1 MADNNEESIRR
12 EQEARDGATKSAKQL
27 AGVLDDLIDRNKSAK
42 EKLDKLN
49 KELDTGKKRLVDIGP
64 ALESLRES
72 IENTEDA
79 SKKAA
84 LYKELERKESQA
96 KSAQY
101 NRLIVDSAMAL
112 AGGLAS
118 AGVNITKSVINS
130 YQSNASAFQTA
141 GDIAVAGLDASNQTV
156 KGFAAAASTAGAG
169 LMFLGPQGVAAGMAL
184 QGIAAAATFLSDKFT
199 DLAKF
204 GVNVAVKELE
214 NTTKNFAAASA
225 AGALFSQ
232 GMGEMRRIAG
242 EAGLT
247 QEQYA
252 KIIVDNA
259 STFAMF
265 GGSVG
270 AGAQQFARIN
280 KAMAGYQTGLLKLGY
295 SIDDIADGTAQY
307 MALQAASGQGQRR
320 DYANLAKETD
330 AYLTNLKV
338 ISAFT
343 GEDAKKAQQRARD
356 ASTQLAV
363 DQRIREMEAAGD
375 KNARARFENIIMSL
389 PADLKKPF
397 QQFFLSGAI
406 TDPAA
411 AAAIYNNKEAMEL
424 FTRAMRNAKD
434 STLDG
439 AEVTRRYQKDQLEL
453 GKTAFQNNKDFNS
466 AVGASALLIG
476 KNAEEVAVMTAI
488 NEMFKKTQV
497 DGAKTATETAKEQ
510 KENADKL
517 SVETAEASKQ
527 MQRLRIEIQK
537 ELTPA
542 ITGFADITKEII
554 EGIRQKMRDLGL
566 GPKPEATPKPT
577 FEETGGGAAVG
588 GARGMRRRPKRPSVA
603 EEDAKAENTN
613 VPMSQEDL
621 TAMGLKIKKGD
632 VQKSGAKLSPQLIEL
647 AKSVQSNIP
656 GFSYISGLN
665 DNFHN
670 ENAKGSEHVKGLAM
684 DFVLNYR
691 PTKEEGVK
699 IVDMLKGMGASYAK
713 DEYNFPS
720 PGATGDHIHAE
731 VKAAQGA
738 VVPASTGGT
747 NVLVG
752 EGGSSEVIAPLKN
765 GRLPG
770 MDEMIDRLD
779 QMISVLK
786 DQRDTS
792 EKIFNATA

>member
-12 EQEARDGATKSAKQL
+12 EAEARDNATKKTDQL
-27 AGVLDDLIDRNKSAK
+27 ASALDDLIERNKSA
-42 EKLDKLN
+42 EDKLKKLN

-72 IENTEDA
+72 LDDVTDA
-79 SKKAA
+79 GEKARISK
-84 LYKELERKESQA
+84 EIERKESQA

-112 AGGLAS
+112 ASGLAS

-169 LMFLGPQGVAAGMAL
+169 LMFLGPQGIAAGLAL
-184 QGIAAAATFLSDKFT
+184 QGIAAAASFLSDKFT

-214 NTTKNFAAASA
+214 NTTKSFAAASA

-232 GMGEMRRIAG
+232 GMGEMRRLAG

-252 KIIVDNA
+252 KVIAENA
-259 STFAMF
+259 GTFAMF

-270 AGAQQFARIN
+270 AGAQQFIRIN
-280 KAMAGYQTGLLKLGY
+280 KAMAGYQSGLLKLGY
-295 SIDDIADGTAQY
+295 SIEEIADGTAQY
-307 MALQAASGQGQRR
+307 MAVLAASGQGNRR
-320 DYANLAKETD
+320 DYANLARETD
-330 AYLTNLKV
+330 AYLTNLRV

-343 GEDAKKAQQRARD
+343 GEDAKKKMEQARN
-356 ASTQLAV
+356 ASMQLAI
-363 DQRIREMEAAGD
+363 DTRIRNMEAAGD
-375 KNARARFENIIMSL
+375 KQARTRFMSTIGIL
-389 PADLKKPF
+389 PDKMQKAAM
-397 QQFFLSGAI
+397 QIAEVGSI
-406 TDPAA
+406 TDPELAA
-411 AAAIYNNKEAMEL
+411 AFYNNKEAMMVLNDAVNL
-424 FTRAMRNAKD
+424 FKTNNLSANDATQRMIA
-434 STLDG
+434 T
-439 AEVTRRYQKDQLEL
+439 QKIAQ
-453 GKTAFQNNKDFNS
+453 KTAFESNKDFNTALGRS
-466 AVGASALLIG
+466 TLAIGANAG
-476 KNAEEVAVMTAI
+476 TTAAAEEARTYLLKQQI
-488 NEMFKKTQV
+488 
-497 DGAKTATETAKEQ
+497 DGTKSATETVEEQ
-510 KENADKL
+510 KKNTDKL
-517 SVETAEASKQ
+517 SVETAEATKQ

-542 ITGFADITKEII
+542 ITAFADISKEIL
-554 EGIRQKMRDLGL
+554 EGVRQKMRDLGF
-566 GPKPEATPKPT
+566 GTKPESAPKPT

-588 GARGMRRRPKRPSVA
+588 GARGMRRRSQRPNVA
-603 EEDAKAENTN
+603 QEDARVENTN
-613 VPMSQEDL
+613 VPMTQDDL
-621 TAMGLKIKKGD
+621 KALGLKIKQGD
-632 VQKSGAKLSPQLIEL
+632 VQKAGAKLSPQLIEL
-647 AKSVQSNIP
+647 AKSVQSSIP

-738 VVPASTGGT
+738 VVPATTGGT

-770 MDEMIDRLD
+770 MDEMIERLD
-779 QMISVLK
+779 QMISVMK
-786 DQRDTS
+786 DHRDTS